1 MLFFD
6 YVLNTK
12 NNSISPKF
20 CIPTFYLS
28 NPNENKSFPKNE
40 IAQFEIVHNDILE
53 KVVVTTDRFLFFD
66 SVVVVWLVVCIP
78 DRKI

>member
-6 YVLNTK
+6 YVLSTK

-28 NPNENKSFPKNE
+28 NPNENQSFPQNE
-40 IAQFEIVHNDILE
+40 IAQFEKVHNDILE

>member
-40 IAQFEIVHNDILE
+40 IAQFEMVHNNILE

>member
-40 IAQFEIVHNDILE
+40 IAQFEIVHNNDILE

-66 SVVVVWLVVCIP
+66 SVVVGCMYT
-78 DRKI
+78 